1 MLSDKYMITARYST
15 VSKSIHHDYREKV
28 LRERFKEKRN
38 YFLFIQMINN

>member
-28 LRERFKEKRN
+28 QGEMK
-38 YFLFIQMINN
+38 LFFIYSND